1 MDAFAQLVTANTS
14 AVYRLARAYAGDSGA
29 EDLAQD
35 AFLAAWR
42 ALPSLR
48 EPDRFGPWL
57 YRIALNPCRSSV
69 RGSGKVREIQMGPT
83 FVEPAAGGDFRTA
96 IEARAVVG
104 PAFARLSDDARAVIA
119 LHYAAGRSI
128 RECADV
134 LGIPEGTAKSRLNAA
149 LASLRADIGRDES

>member
-1 MDAFAQLVTANTS
+1 MDAFEQLVTANTP
-14 AVYRLARAYAGDSGA
+14 AIYRLARAYTGDAGA
-29 EDLAQD
+29 QDLAQD

-42 ALPSLR
+42 ALPGLR
-48 EPDRFGPWL
+48 DPDRFGPWL
-57 YRIALNPCRSSV
+57 HRIALNRCRSSV
-69 RGSGKVREIQMGPT
+69 RGNGRVREIQMPPT
-83 FVEPAAGGDFRTA
+83 MDEPSAAGDFRTA

-149 LASLRADIGRDES
+149 LAALRAQIGRVEP